1 MSLSSSL
8 ELDTIL
14 KETEQ
19 YCSFS
24 LGLDMIRNTVPS
36 YDPLIIQRDNERIR
50 DALNAVVHYG
60 PMPFYGIRDITAAL
74 NDAEK
79 SRTLTVQELLD
90 VMMFIRGLRSAA
102 AYERSIEQPHEALK
116 DLTDTLVVHT
126 ATEQKIGKAI
136 NDYGEVVDDASAEL
150 RQIRRELHAA
160 DQQITNAVQH
170 FVATNSDSIVDGIVT
185 YRGSRAVILVKAQD
199 KNRFGGMIY
208 GDSASGQASYIEPA
222 ALIPANN
229 RKQELLSREQDEIE
243 RILRELTM
251 LVRKDAVEE
260 RANLIT
266 TAILDA
272 LFAKAQWGAAHRAV
286 AAELTQERSL
296 ILKRARHPLI
306 DDTMVVANDYHI
318 EAPRT
323 TLLIT
328 GPNTGGK
335 TVSMKI
341 IGLFVLLTYCGYPVS
356 ADEARIPYF
365 DHVFADI
372 GDDQSVAASLSSF
385 SAHVRKLTEVIAN
398 ATENSLAL
406 LDEIGS
412 GTDPKEGESLAIAIM
427 NELRQRRTMTVATTH
442 YSRLKSYGKRHDDIL
457 VASVQFDMEE
467 LRPTYR
473 FIEGVAG
480 RSNAL
485 EVAARYGLPSGI
497 INYARFLRSQ
507 AQTEEDELI
516 ERLEEQLNEN
526 YEKERILNER
536 LAEVEEME
544 KQIKHR
550 EHVLAYEKEGLKE
563 KSRREAEAYLASVRE
578 EAEQILSEMR
588 SMKGTAKYHE
598 VLEVSKLLP
607 AAEETETEHE
617 EDSYRPGD
625 VVELYGSTTPARVL
639 EVRRKDI
646 LIDLNGRQ
654 MRVKSSQIHHSLKV
668 MPAKKNTASV
678 SVSSGSVF
686 DSMPIECNLIG
697 MHVDEAM
704 DVLAS
709 YMDDAKVHGL
719 NTFRI
724 IHGDGTGALRKA
736 VHKML
741 AADRSV
747 ESYHLGMPK
756 EGGTGATIV
765 VLK

>member
-116 DLTDTLVVHT
+116 DLTDTLVVHP

-170 FVATNSDSIVDGIVT
+170 FIATNSDSIVDGIVT

-222 ALIPANN
+222 VLIPANN

-260 RANLIT
+260 RANLMT

-607 AAEETETEHE
+607 AAEEAETEHE